1 MDLIALPAV
10 VAAYAS
16 TNWLPG
22 NKTLSQVR
30 RSSWAR
36 RFPFARVDAAV
47 RLVTGGA
54 ALVVVAAGLC
64 LAVPSVGG
72 RLVADDVS
80 PFVVLLGVPLGLGVA
95 GVSSLACL
103 VAAEA
108 MGTPAGGGWSRQ
120 VRLAAMVLPRPV
132 TVLVV
137 GGYAAAEEVLLRGVL
152 VSAALPAGPVVALT
166 ISVLVALAVQ
176 VFPWTDW
183 QNVLFP
189 VLGTAVTAT
198 VHGFLFLM
206 IADIRPLVV
215 AHLTHLAVSL
225 SATRK

>member
-22 NKTLSQVR
+22 NRTLSHVR
-30 RSSWAR
+30 RSAWAR
-36 RFPFARVDAAV
+36 RHPFARVDAAV
-47 RLVTGGA
+47 RLSAGCA
-54 ALVVVAAGLC
+54 ALVVAAAGLC
-64 LAVPSVGG
+64 LAVPSVGD
-72 RLVADDVS
+72 RLVADGVS

-103 VAAEA
+103 VAAA
-108 MGTPAGGGWSRQ
+108 MGATETGGGWPRQ
-120 VRLAAMVLPRPV
+120 VRLAALVLPRPV
-132 TVLVV
+132 TAVVV
-137 GGYAAAEEVLLRGVL
+137 GGYTAAEEVLLRGVL
-152 VSAALPAGPVVALT
+152 ISAALPAGPLVALALA
-166 ISVLVALAVQ
+166 VLVALAVQ
-176 VFPWTDW
+176 VVPWTDW
-183 QNVLFP
+183 QSVLFP

-198 VHGFLFLM
+198 VHGLLFIV

>member
-10 VAAYAS
+10 LAAYAS

-22 NKTLSQVR
+22 NRTLAHVR
-30 RSSWAR
+30 RSGWAR

-47 RLVTGGA
+47 RLSASSA

-72 RLVADDVS
+72 RLVADNVS

-103 VAAEA
+103 VAAQA
-108 MGTPAGGGWSRQ
+108 MGPSASGGWSRQ

-132 TVLVV
+132 TVAVV
-137 GGYAAAEEVLLRGVL
+137 GGYTAAEEVLLRGVL
-152 VSAALPAGPVVALT
+152 ISVALPAGPVVALT
-166 ISVLVALAVQ
+166 LSVLVALAVQ

-183 QNVLFP
+183 RSVLFP

-198 VHGFLFLM
+198 VHGLLFLV

-225 SATRK
+225 SATQK